1 MKKATLKFSGET
13 NFFFQEAFK
22 TLRSN
27 LQFCG
32 CDVNV
37 ILITS
42 SNENEGK
49 TSITLNLAK
58 SFAELNKKV
67 LIVDADMRKSV
78 MITRISDVK
87 DPFGLSEYLTGLQT
101 MENVLYETQIPGLDI
116 IFSGKY
122 PPNPVELL
130 ESKYF
135 EKFIAD
141 MREKYDYIIVDSAPL
156 GLVID
161 AAVIAPR
168 CDGTAIV
175 ISESSK
181 YSQVKA
187 TINQLEKS
195 NSKILGVIR
204 NKNNYNYVKR
214 YYTSHGDRVG
224 YGKRKFNLFD
234 R

>member
-1 MKKATLKFSGET
+1 MKKATLKFIGVN

-22 TLRSN
+22 VLRSN

-32 CDVNV
+32 SDVKV

-49 TSITLNLAK
+49 TSIALNLAK
-58 SFAELNKKV
+58 SFAELSKKV
-67 LIVDADMRKSV
+67 LLVDADMRKSV
-78 MITRISDVK
+78 MVTKISDVEH
-87 DPFGLSEYLTGLQT
+87 PFGLSEYLTGQQPI
-101 MENVLYETQIPGLDI
+101 ENVVYETQCPGFDI
-116 IFSGKY
+116 IFAGQY

-135 EKFIAD
+135 KRFMLD

-161 AAVIAPR
+161 AAVIAPN

-175 ISESSK
+175 ISDHSR
-181 YSQVKA
+181 YGQVRE

-195 NSKILGVIR
+195 NSKILGIVR
-204 NKNNYNYVKR
+204 NKNNFNFLKH
-214 YYTSHGDRVG
+214 YYTSYG
-224 YGKRKFNLFD
+224 YYKSSKKKGLSTR
-234 R
+234 